1 MTISYTTDRMFA
13 CDPQEAIANPCNTD
27 GVAGAGLSLEFRRRF
42 PDNFRAYQI
51 ACSRGLL
58 VCGRVMIFDR
68 CSLAHAKIRTES
80 DKLQGECRSH
90 KPRWI
95 VNLPTKRHWWK
106 PSTLEIIEMSL
117 AALIS
122 ECARLQI
129 QAIDLPA
136 LGCGLGGLHWHNV
149 KSTIERCLTPSN
161 LNVRVHLP

>member
-1 MTISYTTDRMFA
+1 MTIAYITDRMFA

-27 GVAGAGLSLEFRRRF
+27 GVAGAGLSLEFRQRF
-42 PDNFRAYQI
+42 PDNFRVYQI

-68 CSLAHAKIRTES
+68 WSITQFTGAQKH
-80 DKLQGECRSH
+80 
-90 KPRWI
+90 PRWI
-95 VNLPTKRHWWK
+95 VNLPTKRHWRK

-117 AALIS
+117 AALVS

-149 KSTIERCLTPSN
+149 KSTIERCLTPDN
-161 LNVRVHLP
+161 LSVRVHLP